1 MNERKKKGRSAD
13 SGPSVGNYG
22 ATKKSLGYRFD
33 KVSCSFKRCK
43 FYLTISF
50 KYVCYRRG
58 PSSRFVPP
66 VRNYDD
72 DEGGERYERPYRPN
86 LKFRPYSVIGPEL
99 QVIIDPLHMTSQRR

>member
-43 FYLTISF
+43 NCI
-50 KYVCYRRG
+50 
-58 PSSRFVPP
+58 
-66 VRNYDD
+66 
-72 DEGGERYERPYRPN
+72 RPYRLN
-86 LKFRPYSVIGPEL
+86 MFVIEEDHRAGLFRL
-99 QVIIDPLHMTSQRR
+99 